1 MNETLLLIGLLCFV
15 IAMLIGYI
23 FYRDYALAQRF
34 SRLTAI
40 INRLSDEKDRLKTSF
55 AAERDANLEAIK
67 LQSAEIIVE
76 QIKNVQESIRDL
88 QVELDTQALRGD
100 RLEARLN
107 EYVSVPVD
115 NNIDTSRLIAMY
127 NSGAG
132 IEEIA
137 RQLRIG
143 ANEVTLALK
152 LNNIVTR
159 ADR

>member
-1 MNETLLLIGLLCFV
+1 MSETLLLIGLLCFV

-34 SRLTAI
+34 SRLAAI
-40 INRLSDEKDRLKTSF
+40 INRLVDEKDRIESSF
-55 AAERDANLEAIK
+55 AAEQEANIEAIK

-76 QIKNVQESIRDL
+76 QIKNVQESIRDF
-88 QVELDTQALRGD
+88 QVELDTQALRLD
-100 RLEARLN
+100 RLEARFN
-107 EYVSVPVD
+107 EYVSVPVN

-137 RQLRIG
+137 HKLRIG
-143 ANEVTLALK
+143 ASEVTLALK
-152 LNNIVTR
+152 LNNIITR
-159 ADR
+159 ADQ